1 MPTSTAL
8 GCVQCPPT
16 RMLSAPTM
24 TAQRQE
30 RNGSR
35 SGMEFRPVIAFFL
48 LLASLGSQAFP
59 QFAARAATTE
69 RGVVNRYPGFGIGG
83 LDPAASF
90 VDARPLVG
98 LPGFEAPTPARPGGS
113 GQRATG

>member
-16 RMLSAPTM
+16 RMLSVPTM

-69 RGVVNRYPGFGIGG
+69 RGGVNPYSRVGIRGFA
-83 LDPAASF
+83 PAPYFS
-90 VDARPLVG
+90 DARPLTR
-98 LPGFEAPTPARPGGS
+98 LPGF
-113 GQRATG
+113 

>member
-16 RMLSAPTM
+16 RMLSVPTM

-35 SGMEFRPVIAFFL
+35 SRMEFRPGIAFFL

-69 RGVVNRYPGFGIGG
+69 RLVVNPHSGVAFE
-83 LDPAASF
+83 
-90 VDARPLVG
+90 
-98 LPGFEAPTPARPGGS
+98 GFEPLDYFTDPPPLAALP
-113 GQRATG
+113 